1 MTANN
6 VITFPNSGRVIT
18 ISDVQDRIQDVKVT
32 HIEETLELLVPM
44 LMNQFMLL
52 GFNIDYMNNAKD
64 VALIVESIKSM
75 LMKYYNMEHSI
86 QEIIDKL
93 VIEDDSVGD
102 YVIPNNLR
110 ILKKINRK
118 DRVEKCSNTS
128 S

>member
-6 VITFPNSGRVIT
+6 VITFPNSGRVVT

-64 VALIVESIKSM
+64 IALIVESIKSM

-93 VIEDDSVGD
+93 VIEDDSD